1 MKINQEI
8 KVTLVNLFRS
18 VAAPSPS
25 LREKVHSLAL
35 GNGNGG
41 TPAKD
46 TVKGS
51 FLQEETRQMVL
62 LPL

>member
-25 LREKVHSLAL
+25 LREKVRSLAL

-41 TPAKD
+41 MPAKD

-51 FLQEETRQMVL
+51 FLQEET
-62 LPL
+62 